1 MPLKVLPEYPLTTVM
16 MYQYNRNYLNQEIS
30 EIILLIANIIAL
42 QPTDEQRLALDNKE
56 IFADFVTQH

>member
-1 MPLKVLPEYPLTTVM
+1 MSLKVLPECPLTTVM

-42 QPTDEQRLALDNKE
+42 QPTDEQRLALYNKE